1 MIFCL
6 QADAEEAEVEEVT
19 RPRDSVLVRLGDV
32 ERDVQGWDVSHISP
46 PWVASS
52 RMDHVYLGSCRA
64 PGLLCYALFQLILT

>member
-32 ERDVQGWDVSHISP
+32 ERDVRGWDVSHI
-46 PWVASS
+46 
-52 RMDHVYLGSCRA
+52 RHCGSHLQGWTMCIWG
-64 PGLLCYALFQLILT
+64 PVGLLDCYAMHYFS